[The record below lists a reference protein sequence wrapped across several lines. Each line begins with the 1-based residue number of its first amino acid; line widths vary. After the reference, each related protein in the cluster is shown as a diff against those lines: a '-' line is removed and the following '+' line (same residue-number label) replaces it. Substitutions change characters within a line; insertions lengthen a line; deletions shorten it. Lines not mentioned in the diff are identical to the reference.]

1 MPTYET
7 SGEHLAAY
15 LRDRHLGANPRAWD
29 ELEMVLL
36 PTGRAEHWTAALRE
50 MTALHLTHQL
60 IVAGTAIFK
69 RQKAFD
75 TVADRD
81 IKQVIVDTMVVDY
94 SVVNEI
100 SARLEPCVR
109 ATQTT
114 VSASDR
120 RAIKNQ
126 ALLES
131 PYCYLCASE
140 LTFDDPSTD
149 PKAFTID
156 HVWPRGYGGESRLEN
171 LLAACRSCNERKGIT
186 PTWSIYP
193 VQALV
198 AGYELTDE
206 KLAELPKEMR
216 FAIQSRAAMQR
227 AKADGTSLKE
237 AFVAIGRPD
246 IPSVVDPGVSVDVFN
261 LTFSAIN

>member
-94 SVVNEI
+94 
-100 SARLEPCVR
+100 
-109 ATQTT
+109 
-114 VSASDR
+114 
-120 RAIKNQ
+120 
-126 ALLES
+126 
-131 PYCYLCASE
+131 
-140 LTFDDPSTD
+140 
-149 PKAFTID
+149 
-156 HVWPRGYGGESRLEN
+156 
-171 LLAACRSCNERKGIT
+171 
-186 PTWSIYP
+186 P